1 MAYDSGDKLIKKIQV
16 DSTTIPHEI
25 DAKYFNGHKWSEV
38 TSLVSAG
45 FTIETPW
52 TKADYDS
59 ATAPTTTKLAAVPA
73 VAVKYNK
80 GAGSATGT
88 LAASGADTKKHIY
101 LVYHPHSLGLD
112 SYDEYVSVGTGDAA
126 KWELIGNTDI
136 DLSSY
141 AKKGT
146 YTSGGPSSNT
156 TGSAGAA
163 TITSSSAGSQTA
175 TGTASV
181 SYQESAAATDS
192 ANGSTASD
200 TGEAGGVTISGSNF
214 KFTGTQATI
223 TLSND
228 KVSVAAHDYTPEGS
242 IGGSQEIAA
251 HSHTVNATKAT
262 ITNNVT
268 GTATGLADAHTHS
281 VSIDSHTHS
290 TDVDAYT
297 SLTTATIS
305 AVKSAGTAASYTGHT
320 FSAGSLPSLSKTDVN
335 DVVTSPTVTA
345 DGVLQW
351 TLKTASKINSWSA
364 GSLPTHN
371 VGTFNGGTATT
382 VESKTVVTGGT
393 KTAVAG
399 SATDA
404 TLTGTAASAGEHTHT
419 LTNSALT
426 YVTGAT
432 VSSAGA
438 ATVNGSNFSFTGTAA
453 TLAHDDVAVSVS
465 GTYKPAGTI
474 GGSQTVAAHSH
485 SYNAPAAHTHAIAL
499 STATATG
506 SASVAVSDHT
516 HTVTIAAHTHTLGNH
531 THNTTI

>member
-16 DSTTIPHEI
+16 DGTNHEI

-38 TSLVSAG
+38 TALVAAG

-52 TKADYDS
+52 TKADYES
-59 ATAPTTTKLAAVPA
+59 TTAPATNKLATVPA
-73 VAVKYNK
+73 VAIKYNK

-101 LVYHPHSLGLD
+101 LIYHPHSLGLD

-146 YTSGGPSSNT
+146 YTSGGPSSNA

-163 TITSSSAGSQTA
+163 TITSSIAGSQTA
-175 TGTASV
+175 TGSASV
-181 SYQESAAATDS
+181 SYQKSAAATGS
-192 ANGSTASD
+192 AVGSTASN

-214 KFTGTQATI
+214 TFTGTTATI

-228 KVSVAAHDYTPEGS
+228 AVSIAAHEYKPAGT
-242 IGGSQEIAA
+242 IGGSQSIAA
-251 HSHTVNATKAT
+251 HTHTVNVAKAT
-262 ITNNVT
+262 VTNNVT
-268 GTATGLADAHTHS
+268 GTATGSAGAHTHS
-281 VSIDSHTHS
+281 VSINSHTHS
-290 TDVDAYT
+290 DVNAYT
-297 SLTTATIS
+297 SLSTATIS
-305 AVKSAGTAASYTGHT
+305 VVKSVGT
-320 FSAGSLPSLSKTDVN
+320 LPSLSWSTINKI
-335 DVVTSPTVTA
+335 VTSPTVTA

-351 TLKTASKINSWSA
+351 TLDAASQIVSF
-364 GSLPTHN
+364 GSGSTPTL
-371 VGTFNGGTATT
+371 
-382 VESKTVVTGGT
+382 ESKTVVTGGST
-393 KTAVAG
+393 TAVAG
-399 SATDA
+399 SAAAA
-404 TLTGTAASAGEHTHT
+404 TLTGTAASAGGHTHS
-419 LTNSALT
+419 LTNSSLT

-438 ATVNGSNFSFTGTAA
+438 ATVSGSNFSFSGTTA
-453 TLAHDDVAVSVS
+453 TLTHSDISVSVS
-465 GTYKPAGTI
+465 GSYQPAGTI

-485 SYNAPAAHTHAIAL
+485 SYSAPASHTHSISL

-506 SASVAVSDHT
+506 SASVAVSNHT
-516 HTVTIAAHTHTLGNH
+516 HTVTIANHTHTLSNH

>member
-25 DAKYFNGHKWSEV
+25 DAKYFAGHKWSEV
-38 TSLVSAG
+38 TALVAAG

-52 TKADYDS
+52 TKTDYES
-59 ATAPTTTKLAAVPA
+59 TTAPTTTKLAAVPA
-73 VAVKYNK
+73 VAIKYNK

-101 LVYHPHSLGLD
+101 LVYRQHSLGLD

-136 DLSSY
+136 DLSNY

-146 YTSGGPSSNT
+146 YTSGGPSSNA
-156 TGSAGAA
+156 TGEAGAA

-181 SYQESAAATDS
+181 SYQKSAAATGS
-192 ANGSTASD
+192 ANGSAASN
-200 TGEAGGVTISGSNF
+200 TGTAGGVTISGSNF
-214 KFTGTQATI
+214 KFNGTQATI

-228 KVSVAAHDYTPEGS
+228 AVSIPSHEYTPEGS
-242 IGGSQEIAA
+242 IGGSQAIAA
-251 HSHTVNATKAT
+251 HTHTVNVAKAT
-262 ITNNVT
+262 VTNNVT
-268 GTATGLADAHTHS
+268 GTATGSAGAHTHS

-290 TDVDAYT
+290 AGVDAYT

-305 AVKSAGTAASYTGHT
+305 VVKSAGSAASYTGHT
-320 FSAGSLPSLSKTDVN
+320 FSAGSLPSLSKSDTDVL
-335 DVVTSPTVTA
+335 TSATVTT
-345 DGVLQW
+345 DGVLKW
-351 TLKTASKINSWSA
+351 NTGSATKISSWSA

-399 SATDA
+399 SATAA
-404 TLTGTAASAGEHTHT
+404 TLTGAAASAGGHTHS
-419 LTNSALT
+419 LTNSSLT

-432 VSSAGA
+432 VSGAGA
-438 ATVNGSNFSFTGTAA
+438 VTVSGSNFSFAGTAA
-453 TLAHDDVAVSVS
+453 TLTHDNITVSVS
-465 GTYKPAGTI
+465 GTYTPAGTI
-474 GGSQTVAAHSH
+474 SGSQTVAAHSH
-485 SYNAPAAHTHAIAL
+485 SYNAPTAHTHSIAL

-506 SASVAVSDHT
+506 SASVAISNHT
-516 HTVTIAAHTHTLGNH
+516 HTVTIANHTHTLGNH

>member
-52 TKADYDS
+52 TKTDYDS
-59 ATAPTTTKLAAVPA
+59 ATAPTTTKLATVPA
-73 VAVKYNK
+73 VAIKYNK

-146 YTSGGPSSNT
+146 YTSGGPSSNA
-156 TGSAGAA
+156 TGSAGGD
-163 TITSSSAGSQTA
+163 TITSGAGGAQTA

-181 SYQESAAATDS
+181 SYQKSADKTGS
-192 ANGSTASD
+192 ANGSATAN
-200 TGEAGGVTISGSNF
+200 TGTAGGVTIDGS
-214 KFTGTQATI
+214 KFTFTGSSATI

-228 KVSVAAHDYTPEGS
+228 AVSIPAHEYTPEGT
-242 IGGSQEIAA
+242 IDGSQAIAA
-251 HSHTVNATKAT
+251 HTHTVNATTAT
-262 ITNNVT
+262 VKNNVT
-268 GTATGLADAHTHS
+268 GTATGSASAHTHT
-281 VSIDSHTHS
+281 VSIDSHTHDD
-290 TDVDAYT
+290 DVDAYT
-297 SLTTATIS
+297 SLNTATIS
-305 AVKSAGTAASYTGHT
+305 VVKSAGTAASYTGHT
-320 FSAGSLPSLSKTDVN
+320 FSAGSLPSLSKSDLDVL
-335 DVVTSPTVTA
+335 TGATVTA
-345 DGVLQW
+345 EGVLKW
-351 TLKTASKINSWSA
+351 NTGSATKVSSWSA

-382 VESKTVVTGGT
+382 VESKTVVTGGST
-393 KTAVAG
+393 TAVAG
-399 SATDA
+399 SATAA
-404 TLTGTAASAGEHTHT
+404 TISATAASAGEHTHS
-419 LTNSALT
+419 LTNSQLT

-432 VSSAGA
+432 VSGAGA
-438 ATVNGSNFSFTGTAA
+438 VTVNGSNFSFTGTAA

-485 SYNAPAAHTHAIAL
+485 SYNAPAAHTHAITLAA
-499 STATATG
+499 ATATG

-516 HTVTIAAHTHTLGNH
+516 HTVTVAAHTHTLGNH